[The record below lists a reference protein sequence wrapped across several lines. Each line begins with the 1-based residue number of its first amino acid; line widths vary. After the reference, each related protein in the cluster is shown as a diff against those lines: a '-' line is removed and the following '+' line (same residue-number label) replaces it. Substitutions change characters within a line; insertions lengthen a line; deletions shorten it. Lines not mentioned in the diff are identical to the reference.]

1 MAGEGRRLP
10 GEHYEKD
17 HLTPAEIDELGL
29 RVVTEEGEQI
39 EPEEMRDR
47 IFRIADRDE
56 PSCYVVRSME
66 DEAAATK
73 LSYLQ
78 ER

>member
-1 MAGEGRRLP
+1 M
-10 GEHYEKD
+10 K
-17 HLTPAEIDELGL
+17 
-29 RVVTEEGEQI
+29 VVTEKGEEI
-39 EPEEMRDR
+39 EPDEMQDR

-56 PSCYVVRSME
+56 PSGYVVRSME
-66 DEAAATK
+66 DAEAATE

>member
-1 MAGEGRRLP
+1 MAGEGQRLL
-10 GEHYEKD
+10 GEYYDND
-17 HLTPAEIDELGL
+17 HLTHAEIDELGL
-29 RVVTEEGEQI
+29 KVVTENGEEV
-39 EPEEMRDR
+39 EPDEMQNR

-56 PSCYVVRSME
+56 PSGYVVRSME
-66 DEAAATK
+66 DAEAATE